1 MAAQGGMRAA
11 RQAPKVLSERDDMLV
26 LTPGRCAATGA
37 TAEGAAGLSA
47 DALAGAAASAACGAP
62 GTRGRR
68 GLPAKGAS
76 GKSKPKTQ
84 SGTRQKTPDEQFVF
98 HDGPET
104 LYRYVELPRRRV
116 RIVRCESAAKIL
128 VVPERIDGKLVTEF
142 SDGAFA
148 GLSHVQ
154 SLACP
159 PAVERVGAAAFA
171 ECAQLRRL
179 VLPAAAVQTSPTWL
193 LGCEQLDD
201 VTLPAKATSFDE
213 DFLASFAPRRVFLG
227 ARVRRF
233 AVPERWFATLREFAI
248 DADNRWIKTDG
259 TCIYSSDGKKLL
271 TCAVHRPVVDVA
283 SGCEEIAR
291 KAFAGNIELASVNL
305 PESVRIISASAF
317 AGSGLVEFESG
328 GGLREVAT
336 RAFARCNKLVHV
348 QLAEGLER
356 VGDEAFAHCHT
367 LAQISMPSSLRDLG
381 ARVVF
386 DTAFQKYGGAFAAS
400 YDAGVAGAGGSAGA
414 AAKRAVFSDDYGVVY
429 KRVAAPVGVRGAGTA
444 GSGKADFE
452 GGACLG
458 GGVRF
463 GAETSAQ
470 TNDSPGERFV
480 LVDAGALQDSE
491 YTALPGTC
499 EVAPRAF
506 YRHPAVRRVAF
517 PDGLQSISRLAF
529 AECAALAEVRLPDSL
544 QSIGERAFCG
554 APLASFDVPAGLDYL
569 GQRALGIVESG
580 RADDRPTLRECRV
593 SPDNKRFFM
602 HDGLLCE
609 HLPEGS
615 GVVLYVGPET
625 NVELPPDT
633 CAVAPFAFAG
643 ARDIERLRI
652 PCSVEHVGLAA
663 FAVARP
669 CNVVEFQRV
678 RKWRGQD
685 SVVVYPPHDA
695 NGAFAMRGG
704 LAQAPLS
711 ARVFSEA
718 CDQAVLASRSAL
730 VRGRYMVRRLQ
741 NSLYLE
747 RAMRKRYENELR
759 ESIVSVCHAFF
770 KADERAGLAALGTL
784 GFLPEG
790 VLSQVIDAA
799 QGWNNV
805 SCMAVLLNMKHQNF
819 GHAADFDL

>member
-11 RQAPKVLSERDDMLV
+11 RQAPKVLSERDDMRV
-26 LTPGRCAATGA
+26 LTPGRRVATGA

-47 DALAGAAASAACGAP
+47 DVLAGAGAGAACGAP

-76 GKSKPKTQ
+76 GKSKAKTQ
-84 SGTRQKTPDEQFVF
+84 SGTRHKTPDEQLVF
-98 HDGPET
+98 HDGSET

-116 RIVRCESAAKIL
+116 RIVRCESAAKTL

-154 SLACP
+154 SLVCP

-171 ECAQLRRL
+171 ECSQLRCL

-201 VTLPAKATSFDE
+201 VTLPAKAASFDE

-233 AVPERWFATLREFAI
+233 AVPERWFAALREFAI
-248 DADNRWIKTDG
+248 DADNPWIKTDG

-271 TCAVHRPVVDVA
+271 TCAVHRPVVDVVP
-283 SGCEEIAR
+283 GCEEIAR

-305 PESVRIISASAF
+305 PESVRAIGASAF

-328 GGLREVAT
+328 GGLREVGT
-336 RAFARCNKLVHV
+336 RAFARCNKLAHV
-348 QLAEGLER
+348 QLAEGLEC
-356 VGDEAFAHCHT
+356 VGDEAFAHCHA

-400 YDAGVAGAGGSAGA
+400 QGAGVAEAGGSAGV
-414 AAKRAVFSDDYGVVY
+414 AAKRAVFSDGYGVVY
-429 KRVAAPVGVRGAGTA
+429 KRVAAPAGVRGAGAGAA

-458 GGVRF
+458 GEVRF
-463 GAETSAQ
+463 GAETPAQ
-470 TNDSPGERFV
+470 TNDSPVERLV

-491 YTALPGTC
+491 YAALPGTC

-506 YRHPAVRRVAF
+506 YRHPTVRRVAF
-517 PDGLQSISRLAF
+517 PDGLQSIGRLAF
-529 AECAALAEVRLPDSL
+529 AECAALTEVRLPDSL

-580 RADDRPTLRECRV
+580 RAGDRPTLHECRV
-593 SPDNKRFFM
+593 SSDNKRFFM

-615 GVVLYVGPET
+615 GVVLYVGPK
-625 NVELPPDT
+625 P
-633 CAVAPFAFAG
+633 
-643 ARDIERLRI
+643 
-652 PCSVEHVGLAA
+652 
-663 FAVARP
+663 
-669 CNVVEFQRV
+669 
-678 RKWRGQD
+678 
-685 SVVVYPPHDA
+685 
-695 NGAFAMRGG
+695 M
-704 LAQAPLS
+704 
-711 ARVFSEA
+711 
-718 CDQAVLASRSAL
+718 
-730 VRGRYMVRRLQ
+730 
-741 NSLYLE
+741 
-747 RAMRKRYENELR
+747 
-759 ESIVSVCHAFF
+759 
-770 KADERAGLAALGTL
+770 
-784 GFLPEG
+784 
-790 VLSQVIDAA
+790 
-799 QGWNNV
+799 
-805 SCMAVLLNMKHQNF
+805 
-819 GHAADFDL
+819 